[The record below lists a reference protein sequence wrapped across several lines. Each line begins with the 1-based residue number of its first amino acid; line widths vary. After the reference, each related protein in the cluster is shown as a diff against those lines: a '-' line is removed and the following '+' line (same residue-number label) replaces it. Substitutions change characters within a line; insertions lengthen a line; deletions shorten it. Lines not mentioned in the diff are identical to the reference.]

1 MNPFITDDTPID
13 RMLRG
18 AAEAGATGGKIC
30 GAGGGGYLLIAA
42 APATHAN
49 VRRALTAL
57 GGQLAPFAFSQTGV
71 GATRSDT
78 VWSPRA

>member
-1 MNPFITDDTPID
+1 V
-13 RMLRG
+13 
-18 AAEAGATGGKIC
+18 EAGAAGGKIC

-42 APATHAN
+42 DPSVHAE

-57 GGQLAPFAFSQTGV
+57 GGQLAPFAFSRTGV
-71 GATRSDT
+71 RATRRDT